1 MHPNAITICRNP
13 VATCHNDVTDE
24 AVRRPE
30 PSHLSHSFVT
40 VLRQM
45 AEREDTA
52 ETPIKTHISLFS
64 AIICRTVTGGRGRN
78 PFFVVFGRESASA
91 PRAREERDR
100 CRATAP
106 AGAKAQ
112 RNTPLESH
120 RGRRRTIYPIAASKS
135 TAHLP
140 EPSVF
145 GVLAGGRPPVPESRG
160 GSPLNPF
167 KGQGAGRSGA
177 YNHTL
182 FISGKSRKGE
192 KHD

>member
-1 MHPNAITICRNP
+1 MLPNAISICRNP
-13 VATCHNDVTDE
+13 VTTCHKDVTDE

-45 AEREDTA
+45 AERGETA
-52 ETPIKTHISLFS
+52 ETPIKTHILLFS

-78 PFFVVFGRESASA
+78 QFLVVFGHESASA
-91 PRAREERDR
+91 PRAREKCDR
-100 CRATAP
+100 C
-106 AGAKAQ
+106 K
-112 RNTPLESH
+112 
-120 RGRRRTIYPIAASKS
+120 
-135 TAHLP
+135 
-140 EPSVF
+140 
-145 GVLAGGRPPVPESRG
+145 AGGRPPVPESRG

>member
-1 MHPNAITICRNP
+1 MHPNAISICRNP
-13 VATCHNDVTDE
+13 VTTCHKDVTDE

-30 PSHLSHSFVT
+30 PSHLSQSFVT

-45 AEREDTA
+45 AEQEETA

-64 AIICRTVTGGRGRN
+64 FVICRTVTGGWGWN
-78 PFFVVFGRESASA
+78 QFLVVFGHESASA
-91 PRAREERDR
+91 PRAREKCDR
-100 CRATAP
+100 CKATPP

-140 EPSVF
+140 KPAVF
-145 GVLAGGRPPVPESRG
+145 AVLAGRTPARPG
-160 GSPLNPF
+160 I
-167 KGQGAGRSGA
+167 AGRFPPKPLQRAGR
-177 YNHTL
+177 
-182 FISGKSRKGE
+182 GKERGL
-192 KHD
+192 